1 MYRQPP
7 KTGNLL
13 LPVFDNQG
21 GAITIFA
28 YSGPGETSM
37 DFEKLR
43 FNDQGLLP
51 VIVQDA
57 RSGRVLMLA
66 YANREAL
73 EKTVETKRTHFW
85 SRSRKKLWNKGEES
99 GHFQDVE
106 EIFVDCDRDTVLVTV
121 RQTGVA
127 CHTGEPSCFY
137 RSEDFEEKLSPEFGQ
152 TAVKKVFDVIEDRK
166 LNPKEG
172 SYVSGLMKGGRDRIL
187 KKIGEEAGEVVI
199 AAKNEDRR
207 ELVYEMTDL
216 WFHSLVLLCEA
227 GLDPGDISEELE
239 RRFGKRKEDYSEEK

>member
-1 MYRQPP
+1 
-7 KTGNLL
+7 
-13 LPVFDNQG
+13 
-21 GAITIFA
+21 
-28 YSGPGETSM
+28 M

-43 FNDQGLLP
+43 FNDEGLLP
-51 VIVQDA
+51 VIVQDSE
-57 RSGRVLMLA
+57 SGQVLMLA

-73 EKTVETKRTHFW
+73 EKTVETGRTHFW

-106 EIFVDCDRDTVLVTV
+106 EIFVDCDYDTVLVTV

-137 RSEDFEEKLSPEFGQ
+137 RSGDLEEKLPPGFEKTSI
-152 TAVKKVFDVIEDRK
+152 KKVFDVIEDRK
-166 LNPKEG
+166 LNPREG
-172 SYVSGLMKGGRDRIL
+172 SYVSGLLKGGLDRIL

-199 AAKNEDRR
+199 AAKNDDRS

-227 GLDPGDISEELE
+227 GLSPQDISDELD
-239 RRFGKRKEDYSEEK
+239 RRFGRRKEDYSENK